1 MKKPFIASLLVM
13 AFTLAAARMLH
24 LPGVSNAAV
33 YASSADTAQHSQA
46 SSAAESLT
54 IGKAFELALANNP
67 VLKAREA
74 DKSAAREGVNSARSR
89 FLPQLNIR
97 EAYVRSDNPVQ
108 VFSDKLA
115 QQNFKATDFEIN
127 RLNYPTLHTNVKT
140 QFVLTQPLFNRG
152 REFADYKTATFYEK
166 MSAAAENQARQKVL
180 LEVQRTYLAWLLAID
195 AHKVLVKTVGTAG
208 ANVKLTDSR
217 FRAGTVL
224 KSDTLQSQ
232 VHLASLQREE
242 LAAKNRVA
250 IECSNL
256 NVAMGI
262 APERQWQPVF
272 TGFTAAG
279 GEQKDL
285 AYWNQTALERRPERT
300 YLAMNREAA
309 RMGVKKNRMNF
320 LPAINFNSIYEYD
333 SEGVHGASGDN
344 VTVMVTAVFNIF
356 NGLGDFAELKKAKAE
371 ELKALA
377 MEKDVEQNIRNEV
390 HKAWLNRATAQE
402 QVAVTEKAV
411 SQAEEGLRIVQQ
423 RYKSGLTI
431 ITELLN
437 SETALSRARLEHLQA
452 LYDYQMARAELKWAA
467 GILHETERIL

>member
-1 MKKPFIASLLVM
+1 V
-13 AFTLAAARMLH
+13 
-24 LPGVSNAAV
+24 
-33 YASSADTAQHSQA
+33 
-46 SSAAESLT
+46 
-54 IGKAFELALANNP
+54 
-67 VLKAREA
+67 
-74 DKSAAREGVNSARSR
+74 
-89 FLPQLNIR
+89 NIR

-108 VFSDKLA
+108 VFSDKLT
-115 QQNFKATDFEIN
+115 QQNFKTTDFEIH
-127 RLNYPTLHTNVKT
+127 RLNYPTLHTNIKT
-140 QFVLTQPLFNRG
+140 QFILTQPLFNRG
-152 REFADYKTATFYEK
+152 REFTDYKTAGFYEK
-166 MSAAAENQARQKVL
+166 MSAAAENQTRQKVL
-180 LEVQRTYLAWLLAID
+180 LEVQRSYLGWLLAMD
-195 AHKVLVKTVGTAG
+195 AHKVLLKTVETAA

-224 KSDTLQSQ
+224 KSDVLQSQ

-242 LAAKNRVA
+242 LATKNKVA

-262 APERQWQPVF
+262 TPERQWQPVF
-272 TGFTAAG
+272 PDFSVT

-285 AYWNQTALERRPERT
+285 TYWNQTALERRPERT
-300 YLAMNREAA
+300 YIAMNREAA

-333 SEGVHGASGDN
+333 SEGMHGVNGDN

-390 HKAWLNRATAQE
+390 HKAWLNRTTAQE

-411 SQAEEGLRIVQQ
+411 SQAEEGLRIVRQ

-467 GILHETERIL
+467 GILHETERTL

>member
-1 MKKPFIASLLVM
+1 MRKIFIGTLLVS
-13 AFTLAAARMLH
+13 ASIIAARVLLIAAPLQAAADA
-24 LPGVSNAAV
+24 PINSQPAAV
-33 YASSADTAQHSQA
+33 P
-46 SSAAESLT
+46 EKLP
-54 IGKAFELALANNP
+54 IEKAFELALANNP

-74 DKSAAREGVNSARSR
+74 DKSAAHQDVNLARSR
-89 FLPQLNIR
+89 FLPQADIR

-108 VFSDKLA
+108 VFSDKLT
-115 QQNFKATDFEIN
+115 QQNFKTTDFEIH

-140 QFVLTQPLFNRG
+140 QFILTQPLFNRG
-152 REFADYKTATFYEK
+152 REFADYKTASFYEK
-166 MSAAAENQARQKVL
+166 MSAAAETQARQKVL
-180 LEVQRTYLAWLLAID
+180 LDVQRSYLAWLLAID
-195 AHKVLVKTVGTAG
+195 AHQVLVKTVETAA

-224 KSDTLQSQ
+224 KSDVLQSQ

-242 LAAKNRVA
+242 LAAKNRIA

-256 NVAMGI
+256 NVAMGT
-262 APERQWQPVF
+262 APERQWQAVTPDF
-272 TGFTAAG
+272 TFGSG
-279 GEQKDL
+279 QKDL
-285 AYWNQTALERRPERT
+285 AYWSRIALERRPERT

-320 LPAINFNSIYEYD
+320 LPAVNFKSIYEYD
-333 SEGVHGASGDN
+333 AEGVHGVNGDN

-356 NGLGDFAELKKAKAE
+356 NGLGDFAQLKKAKAE

-402 QVAVTEKAV
+402 QVAVTEKSV

-423 RYKSGLTI
+423 RYMSGLTI

-452 LYDYQMARAELKWAA
+452 LYDFQLACAELKWAA
-467 GILHETERIL
+467 GILHETERTL